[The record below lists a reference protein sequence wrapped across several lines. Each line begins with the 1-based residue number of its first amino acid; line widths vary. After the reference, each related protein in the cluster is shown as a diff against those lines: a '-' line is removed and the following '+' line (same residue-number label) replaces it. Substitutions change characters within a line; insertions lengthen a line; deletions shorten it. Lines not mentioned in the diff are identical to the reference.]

1 MYKIKQKAIY
11 KLEYLIKLNRGL
23 GFKTKSEINSVYN
36 KIEEY
41 KEVDDDKYNYYNK
54 LLKKKKSELV
64 EYKKIKEESEKEL
77 KNINLGFED
86 ENFTKKYEEKEREKQ
101 YNKEKRQLK
110 KDITN
115 KNNKEI
121 SQKYYKNSYKT
132 NRKEKFLQKDLNYH
146 YNLFKKKSDSL
157 PNYIKRNLRYMP
169 NNKGYIWKGV
179 WFFGAKPQKK
189 DDNTMSM
196 YEICGKKTFIRNK
209 DQNGIWNITLKE
221 KKPN

>member
-23 GFKTKSEINSVYN
+23 GFKTESEIKSVNN
-36 KIEEY
+36 KIREY
-41 KEVDDDKYNYYNK
+41 KEVDEDKHKHYMK
-54 LLKKKKSELV
+54 LLEKKKLELV

-77 KNINLGFED
+77 KDINLGLED
-86 ENFTKKYEEKEREKQ
+86 INFNKKYEEREREKQ

-121 SQKYYKNSYKT
+121 SQKYYKNSYQS

-146 YNLFKKKSDSL
+146 YKLFQKKSNSL
-157 PNYIKRNLRYMP
+157 PHYIKRNLNYMP

-196 YEICGKKTFIRNK
+196 YEVCGKKTYIRNK
-209 DQNGIWNITLKE
+209 DENGSWSITLKQ
-221 KKPN
+221 KSTR